1 MNHNRILVLFAH
13 AAPHLSR
20 VNRRLAD
27 AARLVPGV
35 YLHDL
40 YETYP
45 DFYIDVAREH
55 ALLAQAGVLVL
66 LHPIQWY
73 SMPALM
79 KEWIDE
85 VLPDCWSGRAGDGVL
100 KGKRCWLVASTGSPA
115 ADFGPGARHAHP
127 FDHYLAP
134 YRQLAAVC
142 GMEWLAPLVL
152 HGAHAVDSRTLDLH
166 VAGFADRLQDLA
178 GATPLPFNL
187 PEIAP
192 PSNGT

>member
-1 MNHNRILVLFAH
+1 MNQNRILVLFAH
-13 AAPHLSR
+13 AAPHSSR
-20 VNRRLAD
+20 VNRRMAD

-55 ALLAQAGVLVL
+55 ALLAQADLLVL

-79 KEWIDE
+79 KEWVDV
-85 VLPDCWSGRAGDGVL
+85 VLPDCWSGRDADGVL
-100 KGKRCWLVASTGSPA
+100 KGKRCWLVASTASA
-115 ADFGPGARHAHP
+115 ASDFAAGALHGRP

-142 GMEWLAPLVL
+142 GMEWIAPLVL
-152 HGAHAVDSRTLDLH
+152 HGAHAVEAQTVDLH
-166 VAGFADRLQDLA
+166 VATFADRLQEFA
-178 GATPLPFNL
+178 RSTTLPFPL
-187 PEIAP
+187 PEITAT
-192 PSNGT
+192 SNGT